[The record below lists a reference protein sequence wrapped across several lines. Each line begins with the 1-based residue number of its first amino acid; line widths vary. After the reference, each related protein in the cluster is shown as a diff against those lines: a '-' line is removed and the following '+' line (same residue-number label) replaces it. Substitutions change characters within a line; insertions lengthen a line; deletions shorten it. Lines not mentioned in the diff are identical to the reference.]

1 MGEATIDD
9 SAIADNGKSA
19 ALASTPRPSM
29 RTRVH
34 RVFRELLAISFWGY
48 LVSKVF
54 FFDLDYWLI
63 STYSPQ
69 LRWIVDYR
77 FLWFVLV
84 LGVVVFLASRLR
96 ALGLVL
102 YVSFYPFVLL
112 FWRLP
117 WLLMRLKRW
126 TLVLALV
133 AAVVSLARSLKFTA
147 LMVVTL
153 VLGTTLVVA
162 VHPDVWIAF
171 GMVLLL
177 VSIFTLYY
185 RTIASSFR
193 SSFDFFSVS
202 VLAKVWGFVEKA
214 FIVDQGV
221 MDMPVEAMT
230 AIQTQSW
237 TNALGMSVVCNRGC
251 YFLASKLQELRRSRL
266 LAVVYMSRVLVLF
279 AFSLYVFSLVNRGLY
294 RIDPGSFNTVG
305 VPGAF
310 NFVWY
315 TFNSLFGNGVSDMSP
330 VSPIAQALFMATTAS
345 SLLILFVVLV
355 FFITT
360 VQSSRD
366 NERMTEMVDDIRA
379 QGRDLD
385 SYLGREFGMSVQEAV
400 DRLRRSKT
408 GVLGLVY
415 FFSPELRPNEDA
427 EPMESSPPSV
437 ANVTAESELR
447 TEGPT
452 AAEIHQRDSDG

>member
-1 MGEATIDD
+1 MVDSWRCTVVRRRLGEATIDD
-9 SAIADNGKSA
+9 SEIAASSRDAASA
-19 ALASTPRPSM
+19 SSPRPSM
-29 RTRVH
+29 RTRAY
-34 RVFRELLAISFWGY
+34 RAFREVLAIGFWGY
-48 LVSKVF
+48 LVTKVF
-54 FFDLDYWLI
+54 FFDLDYWLT
-63 STYSPQ
+63 STYFPR

-77 FLWFVLV
+77 FLWFVLAF
-84 LGVVVFLASRLR
+84 GVTAFLASRRR

-126 TLVLALV
+126 TLTLALV
-133 AAVVSLARSLKFTA
+133 AVVVSLARSLKFTA

-153 VLGTTLVVA
+153 VFGTALVVA
-162 VHPDVWIAF
+162 VRPHVWIAY
-171 GMVLLL
+171 GMTLLL
-177 VSIFTLYY
+177 VSIVALYSK
-185 RTIASSFR
+185 TIASSFK

-202 VLAKVWGFVEKA
+202 VLEKVWGFVEKA
-214 FIVDQGV
+214 FIVDQDV
-221 MDMPVEAMT
+221 MDTPVESMT
-230 AIQTQSW
+230 AIQTQTW
-237 TNALGMSVVCNRGC
+237 TNALGISVVCNRGC

-279 AFSLYVFSLVNRGLY
+279 TFSLYVFSLMNRGLY
-294 RIDPGSFNTVG
+294 RIDPGAFSTGG

-310 NFVWY
+310 DFVWY
-315 TFNSLFGNGVSDMSP
+315 TFNSLFGNGVSSMFP
-330 VSPIAQALFMATTAS
+330 VSPVAQALFMATTVS

-379 QGRDLD
+379 QGRNLD
-385 SYLGREFGMSVQEAV
+385 TYLGSEFGMSVQEAV
-400 DRLRRSKT
+400 DRLRHSKT

-427 EPMESSPPSV
+427 EPTQPSPPSV
-437 ANVTAESELR
+437 VNGTV
-447 TEGPT
+447 
-452 AAEIHQRDSDG
+452 DSD